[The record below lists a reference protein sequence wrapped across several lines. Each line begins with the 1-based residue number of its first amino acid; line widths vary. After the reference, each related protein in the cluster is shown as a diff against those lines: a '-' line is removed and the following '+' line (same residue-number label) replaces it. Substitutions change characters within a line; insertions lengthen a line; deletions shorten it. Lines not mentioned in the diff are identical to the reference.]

1 MGYWLV
7 SQGSHR
13 LEKYLN
19 LQEYLEKSLEIKCA
33 LKVLEKHK
41 RP

>member
-7 SQGSHR
+7 SQGWHR

-19 LQEYLEKSLEIKCA
+19 LQYYLEDSLEIKFA